1 MRYTRH
7 TMRYRILTLV
17 LPVVILVLCLLAY
30 HNYAT
35 MRDSLLESYE
45 ASRQSV
51 ESHIVDAVT
60 LIDAAYRML
69 EVRLEEELRVPL
81 TAFLEAYEASGGQLS
96 QRELEALKV
105 RFGNNYDFF
114 IVDSR
119 TVVTVSTEPLAQ
131 DFSFAAFDVALGN
144 KINQIRAGDEIWF
157 EQLRTNVT
165 TGRLSKF
172 AYAPVSD
179 KKVLLEISY
188 SVGGFNQLI
197 EELKPQSFTED
208 LVRISPLVESIRIFD
223 SYGYQIVDSGEN
235 YEPTAD
241 SRALVARAVQ
251 EKAFEVQ
258 VDDRTVRKYIH
269 LALNAKRE
277 RTLANTD
284 RIVEITYNTA
294 PIEAQLQSLAASSL
308 VVSLL
313 VLVLLG
319 ITVTG
324 LVRRLTRPIEALRL
338 AAEEISQG
346 NYGIR
351 AAVESRDE
359 VGDLAESFNK
369 MLDEIHRNFGEIE
382 LQKQALEES
391 NRTLEEKVA
400 ERTREL
406 AERNLQ
412 LDSQRLLLE
421 QIALQDGLTGIPNRR
436 SFTERFAYEWE
447 RSIRDQRP
455 LSLMILD
462 VDAFKLYN
470 DCYGHVMG
478 DTALKAVAGTL
489 SGALQRSTDFTG
501 RIGGEEFA
509 VLLPETDAE
518 GARQLA
524 EEMRRRVEALDLP
537 HEHTLAGR
545 LTVSIGGATAV
556 PEAGACQQQFFELAD
571 KMLYQAKAAGK
582 NAVRWQTP

>member
-1 MRYTRH
+1 M
-7 TMRYRILTLV
+7 
-17 LPVVILVLCLLAY
+17 
-30 HNYAT
+30 
-35 MRDSLLESYE
+35 
-45 ASRQSV
+45 
-51 ESHIVDAVT
+51 
-60 LIDAAYRML
+60 
-69 EVRLEEELRVPL
+69 
-81 TAFLEAYEASGGQLS
+81 EAYEASGGQLG
-96 QRELEALKV
+96 QQDLEALKV
-105 RFGNNYDFF
+105 RFGNAYDFF

-131 DFSFAAFDVALGN
+131 DFSFAAFDMALGN
-144 KINQIRAGDEIWF
+144 KINQIRVGDEVWF

-179 KKVLLEISY
+179 KRVLLEISY

-197 EELKPQSFTED
+197 EELKPRSFTED

-223 SYGYQIVDSGEN
+223 AYGYQIVDSGEN

-241 SRALVARAVQ
+241 SRALVARAAQ

-258 VDDRTVRKYIH
+258 VDGRTVRKYIH

-294 PIEAQLQSLAASSL
+294 PIEAQLQNLAASSL

-489 SGALQRSTDFTG
+489 SGALQRSTDFAG

-545 LTVSIGGATAV
+545 LTVSIGGATVV
-556 PEAGACQQQFFELAD
+556 PEAGAGQQQFFELAD